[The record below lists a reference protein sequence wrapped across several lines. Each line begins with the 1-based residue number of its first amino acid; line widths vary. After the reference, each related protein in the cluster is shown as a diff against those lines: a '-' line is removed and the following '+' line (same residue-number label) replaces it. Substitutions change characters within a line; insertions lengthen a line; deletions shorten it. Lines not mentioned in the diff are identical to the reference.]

1 LFPLRRFT
9 PEGLFFYGRLD
20 SLQKLAI
27 RGIDRAFYLSP
38 GATHEKQ
45 NSIRRIKDRGYVRT
59 LIFKDGK
66 EFSRIVG

>member
-1 LFPLRRFT
+1 
-9 PEGLFFYGRLD
+9 LD

-27 RGIDRAFYLSP
+27 SGIDGAFYLSP

-45 NSIRRIKDRGYVRT
+45 NSIRRIQDRGHARNR
-59 LIFKDGK
+59 IFKDGK